1 MTANAKGRLYHYD
14 LMQRNREIIQEQ
26 AAVLNRT
33 IRTLREVTRSM
44 PPTAVSWSDDA
55 DDAQRNDLC
64 VPKFGEIDQRLKL
77 ALEAIEAEAAA
88 PAKRKYA

>member
-1 MTANAKGRLYHYD
+1 MTASAKGRLYHYD

-33 IRTLREVTRSM
+33 IRTLREVTRTM
-44 PPTAVSWSDDA
+44 PPTAVEWCDGSA
-55 DDAQRNDLC
+55 REDLC
-64 VPKFGEIDQRLKL
+64 IPKFGEIDQRLKF
-77 ALEAIEAEAAA
+77 ALEATEAEAAA